1 MRRETDMVEVPE
13 EMRDILKDLVSLVAL
28 HRQGGGTLDNLPA
41 RQQALLQALDK
52 EERHFFMEEL
62 ARADA
67 EAGLIRFRTS
77 LSRWRAAKGASGTR
91 PEGTEAD

>member
-1 MRRETDMVEVPE
+1 MAEMPE
-13 EMRDILKDLVSLVAL
+13 EMRDIVRDLVSLVAQ

-52 EERHFFMEEL
+52 QERQFFMEEL

-67 EAGLIRFRTS
+67 EAGLSRFRAS
-77 LSRWRAAKGASGTR
+77 LSRWRAAKSGSETG
-91 PEGTEAD
+91 PGDAG